1 MKGENLEVTVD
12 PPQPGSAEFE
22 EFVEQAAEAVYQEVL
37 RRLEEKQS
45 SVTSS

>member
-1 MKGENLEVTVD
+1 MKLDKLEVVVEL
-12 PPQPGSAEFE
+12 PKPGSAEFE

-37 RRLEEKQS
+37 RWLEEKQS